1 MTAIPTF
8 ANMTDPVLTESIV
21 TSAIVCPDS
30 AEVTVKLVSVSRC
43 YLNLTIVHSFNIAFI
58 EI

>member
-8 ANMTDPVLTESIV
+8 ANITDPVLTESRV

-30 AEVTVKLVSVSRC
+30 AEVTVKPVSITRC
-43 YLNLTIVHSFNIAFI
+43 YLNLTINCQL
-58 EI
+58 